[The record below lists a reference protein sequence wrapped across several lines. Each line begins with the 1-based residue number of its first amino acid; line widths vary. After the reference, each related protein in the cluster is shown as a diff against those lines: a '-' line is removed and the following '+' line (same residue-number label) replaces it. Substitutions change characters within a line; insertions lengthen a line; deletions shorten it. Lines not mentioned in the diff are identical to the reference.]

1 MLEKASALFSSRG
14 ANLQSYI
21 YGTSALAN
29 GQRTDKVRI
38 APLAVHRTCIAA
50 YPIPTPDDAT
60 GKGQTFLTSMLSM
73 CKLAHHKYILAW
85 SMNKGWQNW
94 HR

>member
-1 MLEKASALFSSRG
+1 MQWDCAGLGNAAKWKSNMLEKASALFSSRG

-38 APLAVHRTCIAA
+38 APLAVPYICI
-50 YPIPTPDDAT
+50 THLVPDAIT
-60 GKGQTFLTSMLSM
+60 GEGQTYLVMSLH
-73 CKLAHHKYILAW
+73 A
-85 SMNKGWQNW
+85 
-94 HR
+94 

>member
-21 YGTSALAN
+21 YGTSALAD

-38 APLAVHRTCIAA
+38 APLGSALHMHH
-50 YPIPTPDDAT
+50 PFGPDAIT
-60 GKGQTFLTSMLSM
+60 GEGR
-73 CKLAHHKYILAW
+73 HIW
-85 SMNKGWQNW
+85 
-94 HR
+94 